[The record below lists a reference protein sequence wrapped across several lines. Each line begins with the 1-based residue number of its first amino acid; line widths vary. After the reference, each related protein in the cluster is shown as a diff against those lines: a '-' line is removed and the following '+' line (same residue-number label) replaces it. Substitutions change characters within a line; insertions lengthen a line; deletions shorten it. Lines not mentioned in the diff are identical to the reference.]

1 MIKGLGDMVVEWIW
15 RLCNM
20 YLENGEVPEDW
31 RSAVIVQMDKDK
43 VERNGW
49 KNACG
54 DIRELSP

>member
-1 MIKGLGDMVVEWIW
+1 
-15 RLCNM
+15 M